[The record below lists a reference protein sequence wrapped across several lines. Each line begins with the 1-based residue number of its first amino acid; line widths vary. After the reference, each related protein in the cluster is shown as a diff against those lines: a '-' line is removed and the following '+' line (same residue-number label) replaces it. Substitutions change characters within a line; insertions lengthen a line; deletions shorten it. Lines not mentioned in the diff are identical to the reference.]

1 MNESKNPYAGGLQI
15 MSCEKHNFHWY
26 RSPKTGSSSLNF
38 LFKKEGIITKG
49 VYLSN
54 PKFSF
59 SFVRNPYDRLLSCWK
74 NKIDKN
80 TIAQNASSFCQ
91 VLSRERVSFKSFV
104 QIITECEDLLYKTD
118 RHWTPYTHLFKSCKE
133 KKLDFIGKYEN
144 LQEDFDVICDKIGI
158 PKQQLPHINA
168 TKHKHYT
175 EYYDEETKQ
184 IVADRYVKDIE
195 YFNYKFGE

>member
-38 LFKKEGIITKG
+38 LFKKKGYYKG

-91 VLSRERVSFKSFV
+91 VLSKERVSFKSFV
-104 QIITECEDLLYKTD
+104 QIITSVKIY
-118 RHWTPYTHLFKSCKE
+118 YTKLIVTGHLIPTFLSPCKE

-184 IVADRYVKDIE
+184 IVADRYAKDIE